1 MNSTLSKAFKI
12 LRFPLALLVVYIH
25 IDQVPGESF
34 REALIQQ
41 NWYMM
46 CNIFIA
52 QVIARLAVPCFF
64 FMSGFLF
71 FTNVD
76 TFTYSVYKSKM
87 IRRIPSLIIPYL
99 IWNVL
104 AALYLFAIGNV
115 KPDQINLEWL
125 FLKPANFPMWF
136 IRDMIMLQIC
146 TPVIYLIIHTLK
158 YLSIFILALMYIANM
173 IRDNIAFFAFGTYV
187 GIWKY
192 SQLGCVNIIVK
203 ISQYMGGCHRI
214 I

>member
-64 FMSGFLF
+64 FMS
-71 FTNVD
+71 
-76 TFTYSVYKSKM
+76 SPEKS
-87 IRRIPSLIIPYL
+87 
-99 IWNVL
+99 
-104 AALYLFAIGNV
+104 
-115 KPDQINLEWL
+115 
-125 FLKPANFPMWF
+125 
-136 IRDMIMLQIC
+136 
-146 TPVIYLIIHTLK
+146 
-158 YLSIFILALMYIANM
+158 
-173 IRDNIAFFAFGTYV
+173 
-187 GIWKY
+187 
-192 SQLGCVNIIVK
+192 
-203 ISQYMGGCHRI
+203 
-214 I
+214 